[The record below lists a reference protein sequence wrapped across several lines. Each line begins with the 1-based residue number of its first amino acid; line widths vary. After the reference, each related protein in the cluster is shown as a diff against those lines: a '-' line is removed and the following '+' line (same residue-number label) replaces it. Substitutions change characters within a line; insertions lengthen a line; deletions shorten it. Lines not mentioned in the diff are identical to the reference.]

1 MNIKFKYFHKK
12 ITLTRQVTIQNSDRK
27 WQVLLHTYSCRVHL
41 GNLGDF
47 VNTSC
52 VTNLTFITE
61 AEDSPD
67 GN

>member
-1 MNIKFKYFHKK
+1 M
-12 ITLTRQVTIQNSDRK
+12 ITNNDLELHCYLT
-27 WQVLLHTYSCRVHL
+27 LLYRVHL
-41 GNLGDF
+41 GNLNDF

-67 GN
+67 GNSLNSLFLQNKSEF